1 VDDTPQPLTEHL
13 AELRRRI
20 AVSLAAWLA
29 AAVASWG
36 FREQIFAF
44 LLQPALVALGPSGSQ
59 LQAIA
64 PTEIFFTY
72 LKCALLAGFVAALPV
87 IFWQL
92 WAFVAP
98 GLYDQE
104 KRVALPFVLASTALF
119 LAGCAFGQAIAF
131 PQMFR
136 FFAGFQSE
144 FVVAAW
150 TMREVF
156 SLTTHFFLAF
166 GIAFELP
173 ILVVLLALAGIV
185 DARQLVAWSG
195 YAVLLCF
202 AAGAILTPTPDLVGQ
217 FFLSVPLLA
226 LYYVGVAAA
235 WLVGFRRAR
244 RESREASALQPH

>member
-1 VDDTPQPLTEHL
+1 VDDNPQPLTEHL

-20 AVSLAAWLA
+20 AVSLAAWLT
-29 AAVASWG
+29 AAVATWS
-36 FREQIFAF
+36 FREEIFAF
-44 LLQPALVALGPSGSQ
+44 LLRPALVALGPEGGR

-72 LKCALLAGFVAALPV
+72 LKCALLAGFVIALPV

-104 KRVALPFVLASTALF
+104 KRVALPFVVASTALF
-119 LAGCAFGQAIAF
+119 LAGCAFGHEIAF

-136 FFAGFQSE
+136 FFASFESQ
-144 FVVAAW
+144 FVSPAW

-156 SLTTHFFLAF
+156 GMTTHLLLAF

-173 ILVVLLALAGIV
+173 ILVVLLTLAGVV
-185 DARQLVAWSG
+185 DARQLVGHSG
-195 YAVLLCF
+195 YAVLLAF
-202 AAGAILTPTPDLVGQ
+202 VAGAILTPTPDVVSQLL
-217 FFLSVPLLA
+217 LSVPLLA
-226 LYYVGVAAA
+226 LYFVGVGAA
-235 WLVGFRRAR
+235 WLVSGRRSR
-244 RESREASALQPH
+244 RRDTSALPTR